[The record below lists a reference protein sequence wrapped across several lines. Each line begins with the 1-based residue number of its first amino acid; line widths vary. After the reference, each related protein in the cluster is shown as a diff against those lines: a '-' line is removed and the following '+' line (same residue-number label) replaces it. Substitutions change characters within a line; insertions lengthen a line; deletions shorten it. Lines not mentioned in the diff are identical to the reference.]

1 MDPTWVTWTPRDL
14 TNHTNSE
21 IEIEIEIKAEIE
33 IEIEIAIKDG
43 DRVRN
48 SQLFSPS
55 QPVFS
60 RSEPVRQTYNKR
72 ARSTSLYAYLL
83 ALSHHKHHEI

>member
-14 TNHTNSE
+14 TNRKNSE
-21 IEIEIEIKAEIE
+21 IEIQIEIKAEIE
-33 IEIEIAIKDG
+33 IEIEIKAEIKIEIKIAIKDR

-55 QPVFS
+55 QPVFLDLN
-60 RSEPVRQTYNKR
+60 Q
-72 ARSTSLYAYLL
+72 
-83 ALSHHKHHEI
+83 

>member
-1 MDPTWVTWTPRDL
+1 MDHVDPRGSHMDPTWVTWAPRDL

-55 QPVFS
+55 QPVFFS
-60 RSEPVRQTYNKR
+60 
-72 ARSTSLYAYLL
+72 
-83 ALSHHKHHEI
+83 I